1 MNRMR
6 LLLLLVAVAAGL
18 LAAYLSMSL
27 FRRPPAPPAAPVV
40 QKPATAEVLVAGRNL
55 PPGERLGALGL
66 QWRAWPLEGVSPDMI
81 TKEEMPDALDRLQAA
96 RAKSSLIA
104 GEPVIEGK
112 IVRPGESGFL
122 SSILPA
128 GMRAISIPINELT
141 SVSGFILPNDRVDVI
156 LTRQITDDRNNK
168 VATSEA
174 VLTNV
179 KVLAIDQ
186 TLGATVEGAALPGGR
201 TAVLQ
206 LEQRQAEVLARLLS
220 LGQVSL
226 SLRSIRDEG
235 DGKPELA
242 EDYRNPRRATTG
254 PLIIRYGL
262 ERSLPRP

>member
-6 LLLLLVAVAAGL
+6 LLLLLAAVAAGL
-18 LAAYLSMSL
+18 LAAYLSLSL
-27 FRRPPAPPAAPVV
+27 FRKPPPPPATPAV
-40 QKPATAEVLVAGRNL
+40 QKPATTEVLVAGRNV

-66 QWRAWPLEGVSPDMI
+66 QWRAWPVEGVSPEMI
-81 TKEEMPDALDRLQAA
+81 TKEEMPDAQDRMQTA
-96 RAKSSLIA
+96 RARAALIA
-104 GEPVIEGK
+104 GEPIIDAK
-112 IVRPGESGFL
+112 IVRLGESGYL
-122 SSILPA
+122 SSVLPP

-156 LTRQITDDRNNK
+156 LTRQITDDNNNK

-186 TLGATVEGAALPGGR
+186 TLGAGVEGAALPGGR

-206 LEQRQAEVLARLLS
+206 LEQRQAEVLSRLLS

-226 SLRSIRDEG
+226 SLRSANDEG
-235 DGKPELA
+235 DGKTELA
-242 EDYRNPRRATTG
+242 EDYRNPRRATSG